1 MCSFGSMAKLAF
13 LILSVVADPSI
24 KKSTFDSEIVDIL
37 WLGVDRE
44 IVILNTGHGTLYRS
58 ADRGQSFAEKSLRAG
73 VKVARAIM
81 SPADSTIAVAVGTRL
96 EVFASSDSGNSWHE
110 VTTPEAIRI
119 SFMFHPTRPE
129 WALLSAWT
137 ADCRL
142 KVPGSPCTHQLL
154 ATKDLGR
161 TRLKMVSRHV
171 VQFSWG
177 RGHHSDRIYFTHFR
191 DKSNSQPMLSKWMEG
206 VDFVST
212 DDMGKSTAVHV
223 EKGNKFVISEQF
235 VLIAKLEDAGKQNVR
250 LMVSKDGTVFR
261 QAIIPTQLA
270 EKSYTILDAS
280 EGLVVMHVNHGEGLG
295 NVYVSDES
303 GTRYVLSLQHNV
315 GVNGHAAFEKIS
327 NLKGIYF
334 ANVWSED
341 AGAGLP
347 AHFAASWLDHGDY
360 QLGDDST
367 QSQSEQSIR
376 YLKARPSPTLS
387 QRRLAERPALSV
399 QSVISFNVGGAW
411 SKLKPPSKDSVGN
424 PISCSKNCS
433 LHLHDAT
440 FQDHFVPFYSYD
452 KAVGII
458 MAAGNVGS
466 HLSYNAEDSNTY
478 LSRDGGLTWSEVRK
492 GVYIY
497 EFGNHG
503 AVLVMAAVNSPT
515 DSAIYSLD
523 EGKTW
528 QSVKLDTV
536 LLNVTNILIEPTA
549 VSTEFLAFG
558 SIGGAGVVY
567 RLDFDVLGWQSC
579 KKPSEPSTANSDYES
594 WAPSDGTANR
604 DCQNLVSCGCLLG
617 QQVRYVRR
625 KQMSKCFNRLKER
638 LPVISEVCP
647 CTEEDFECEMDFERA
662 LNQRTCVANE
672 MPPPR
677 ADFGPM
683 QEHECSQLGYFKV
696 DMYRRVPGDRCIGGW
711 VPPQL
716 DVQCPTRP
724 TRQSHVIGKVAVAAI
739 LLAAVIY
746 LARSGR
752 CQEWSDRVS
761 SRTPYIDFSKPS
773 AFGRPTELPEI
784 SQRSVVQF

>member
-1 MCSFGSMAKLAF
+1 
-13 LILSVVADPSI
+13 
-24 KKSTFDSEIVDIL
+24 
-37 WLGVDRE
+37 
-44 IVILNTGHGTLYRS
+44 
-58 ADRGQSFAEKSLRAG
+58 
-73 VKVARAIM
+73 
-81 SPADSTIAVAVGTRL
+81 
-96 EVFASSDSGNSWHE
+96 
-110 VTTPEAIRI
+110 
-119 SFMFHPTRPE
+119 MFHPTRPE

-280 EGLVVMHVNHGEGLG
+280 EGIG
-295 NVYVSDES
+295 
-303 GTRYVLSLQHNV
+303 
-315 GVNGHAAFEKIS
+315 
-327 NLKGIYF
+327 
-334 ANVWSED
+334 
-341 AGAGLP
+341 
-347 AHFAASWLDHGDY
+347 GDY

-376 YLKARPSPTLS
+376 YL
-387 QRRLAERPALSV
+387 
-399 QSVISFNVGGAW
+399 
-411 SKLKPPSKDSVGN
+411 KDSVGN

-739 LLAAVIY
+739 LLAAGFSETQSQVQSHKS
-746 LARSGR
+746 APR
-752 CQEWSDRVS
+752 C
-761 SRTPYIDFSKPS
+761 
-773 AFGRPTELPEI
+773 A
-784 SQRSVVQF
+784 